1 MEIQNYKVGDIVTI
15 RGDHRSPKAIVIEE
29 PQVMA
34 WTSFDYRNTRPQN
47 VTAVRVR
54 YIEGLEKGDARHV
67 LHHEG
72 VAECGSLDLSLSHH
86 LGVDKD
92 VPLGVLRGEVALVHD
107 ELECCLVAVTPRINR
122 LFPLP
127 RHFGSPLINIVTPKI
142 IFDVF
147 KVSRT

>member
-54 YIEGLEKGDARHV
+54 YIEGLEKGDARQVQTHV
-67 LHHEG
+67 LQR
-72 VAECGSLDLSLSHH
+72 AE
-86 LGVDKD
+86 
-92 VPLGVLRGEVALVHD
+92 A
-107 ELECCLVAVTPRINR
+107 
-122 LFPLP
+122 
-127 RHFGSPLINIVTPKI
+127 
-142 IFDVF
+142 
-147 KVSRT
+147 

>member
-67 LHHEG
+67 QTHVLQR
-72 VAECGSLDLSLSHH
+72 AE
-86 LGVDKD
+86 
-92 VPLGVLRGEVALVHD
+92 A
-107 ELECCLVAVTPRINR
+107 
-122 LFPLP
+122 
-127 RHFGSPLINIVTPKI
+127 
-142 IFDVF
+142 
-147 KVSRT
+147 